1 MTAPT
6 LWYVNG
12 LKTILNAGLGVAAVS
27 GTPKLMILSSAYV
40 LDQDNHDFIND
51 VNTNEV
57 TGTGVAAG
65 GITLSG
71 LSVVTDSATNRAN
84 LTHTAI
90 TGINVSGC
98 YGVVYVSTG
107 TSSTSPILAI
117 VDFSEGT
124 ATNVTITGVTWNA
137 NGIAALTAA

>member
-12 LKTILNAGLGVAAVS
+12 LKTMVNAGLGVSSVT
-27 GTPKLMILSSAYV
+27 GTVKMMFLSSAYV
-40 LDQDNHDFIND
+40 LDQDNHDFLND
-51 VNTNEV
+51 VNANEV

-65 GITLSG
+65 GVTLA
-71 LSVVTDSATNRAN
+71 SVTVTVDGSTNTVSIDA
-84 LTHTAI
+84 ADI
-90 TGINVSGC
+90 TGISVSAC
-98 YGVVYVSTG
+98 YGVIHVSTG
-107 TSSTSPILAI
+107 TASTSPLYLV

-137 NGIAALTAA
+137 SGIAALTAA